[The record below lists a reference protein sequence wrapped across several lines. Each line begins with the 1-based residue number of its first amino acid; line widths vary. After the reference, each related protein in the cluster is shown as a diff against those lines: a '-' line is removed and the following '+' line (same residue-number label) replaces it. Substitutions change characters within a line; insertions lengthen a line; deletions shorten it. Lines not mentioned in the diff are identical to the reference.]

1 MIRADIS
8 PQIQGAGRFIA
19 TVAEYHA
26 LAARCGSSSE
36 IAIDPTEIRT
46 AACAVAGIDNAELY
60 RLANALDAAGPV
72 IDDTVVAGMSAASV
86 VLGIGEGIIS
96 QAMGMLSGLLGVQ
109 QTAHSTVSESARAC
123 AEAMAEV
130 MGSTNNSVDFLAD
143 TVAGVVER
151 ALLVLPTM
159 PRPLD
164 AIGAKAVGHI
174 VSLVGQKLLEVF
186 ASRDHFLE
194 RCYDLLYKH
203 CAEELTEVKDG
214 GVPRL
219 CTDAEVSTA
228 AEAAPVAE
236 PAAVAEPE
244 SVTEPESVDSAESPQ
259 TTTEQCHEPVEP
271 CTSVPGAVD
280 DCSDNTG
287 LSSESAEISVESAEA
302 TTASTAQE
310 CSSVSSSETSSEG
323 PEVQP
328 AVVQP
333 ANDMDIS
340 VDSVGEALQS
350 STSDTWESAATP
362 SPSETPTDAAAPS
375 SPAAPEVPTM
385 QEAPPVSEATQT
397 AAPELD
403 TSTEESHSSTQPA
416 PEPSSQPAPP
426 QQPSSPPESGN
437 STDRIDLA
445 HTGSGIT
452 IEKAGEW

>member
-60 RLANALDAAGPV
+60 RLANALDAADPV

-151 ALLVLPTM
+151 ALLVLPSM
-159 PRPLD
+159 PRPLA

-194 RCYDLLYKH
+194 LCYDLLYKH
-203 CAEELTEVKDG
+203 CAEALNEVKDG

-228 AEAAPVAE
+228 AEPTPVDE
-236 PAAVAEPE
+236 PV
-244 SVTEPESVDSAESPQ
+244 SVTELDSVDSVKSPQ
-259 TTTEQCHEPVEP
+259 VTTEQCHESVAP
-271 CTSVPGAVD
+271 CTSVSEPVD

-287 LSSESAEISVESAEA
+287 FPGDSTEETIASS
-302 TTASTAQE
+302 AQA
-310 CSSVSSSETSSEG
+310 CSLETSSDA

-350 STSDTWESAATP
+350 STSDTWDSAAIP
-362 SPSETPTDAAAPS
+362 SPAETPVDAAAPS
-375 SPAAPEVPTM
+375 SPVAPEVP
-385 QEAPPVSEATQT
+385 PVPENQRMPEATQ
-397 AAPELD
+397 AAVPEPEA
-403 TSTEESHSSTQPA
+403 STGESHSSTQSA
-416 PEPSSQPAPP
+416 PELSSQPAPP
-426 QQPSSPPESGN
+426 QQPPSPSESGN